1 MESNIGYTQSKT
13 KDSPYFDIHL
23 PKNIRQVFFIFNIF
37 GLYLLYLSL
46 DKVMSDITVE
56 VLKKALPDKYKVRI
70 TDEFADKINQLL
82 DDPDY
87 AEIYRDNFL
96 AYSTV
101 LNDGK
106 FKMEEYLNAVK
117 YCSHKLMG
125 RSNIDSYIRTF
136 PDRYNDFLA
145 KGYSDKEISAQVSIY
160 NKGKLPNSILEQS
173 IIPSWIINQ
182 DLHQKAI
189 NVLAD
194 LMMTANSEKVRADS
208 ANSLL
213 VHLKPPEVKK
223 VELDIGVKSNKE
235 IDDMKTLLAELSAK
249 QLQLI
254 DNGMASVVD
263 VAHTKIIEAEY
274 KEVENE

>member
-1 MESNIGYTQSKT
+1 
-13 KDSPYFDIHL
+13 
-23 PKNIRQVFFIFNIF
+23 
-37 GLYLLYLSL
+37 
-46 DKVMSDITVE
+46 MSDITVE

-136 PDRYNDFLA
+136 PGRYNDFLT

-263 VAHTKIIEAEY
+263 VAHTKIVEAEY
-274 KEVENE
+274 KEIENE

>member
-1 MESNIGYTQSKT
+1 
-13 KDSPYFDIHL
+13 
-23 PKNIRQVFFIFNIF
+23 
-37 GLYLLYLSL
+37 
-46 DKVMSDITVE
+46 MSDITVE

-223 VELDIGVKSNKE
+223 VELDIGVKSNKD

-254 DNGMASVVD
+254 DNGIASVVD
-263 VAHTKIIEAEY
+263 VAHTKIVEAEY